1 MTLRALAVVA
11 VVSTMSPATAAQQ
24 TAPAPAAQDA
34 PASALPKAALDAL
47 EDHWKGATVATV
59 DPQAVACQNG
69 GTAAPVVTADFDSD
83 SLSDYAVAVQLPDG
97 IKLAVLLRRGE
108 EYRVMDLDTLGS
120 GQASGS
126 LGIEK
131 RGTRFLNAATNT
143 DDFFSSDTLSVN
155 RCGAQTVVY
164 LWSGSAFR
172 KVPITRK

>member
-1 MTLRALAVVA
+1 MTLRALAMVA
-11 VVSTMSPATAAQQ
+11 VVCTTFPATSTRQM
-24 TAPAPAAQDA
+24 APEPSAQDA
-34 PASALPKAALDAL
+34 PASALPKGALEAL
-47 EDHWKGATVATV
+47 EDHWKSATVATV

-69 GTAAPVVTADFDSD
+69 VAAAPVVTADFDSD

-108 EYRVMDLDTLGS
+108 EYRVMEVDTLGS

-155 RCGAQTVVY
+155 RCGAPTVVY